1 MLNGWTIPS
10 GILCVLFVVA
20 ATFGQEQSDSHIIT
34 VTKEIDVAKL
44 NENVEDLTKTVKD
57 LTKTVEKLD
66 TTVETL
72 NTTVGELEKTV
83 ARIDERTKGIS
94 NWQYVILAGIFG
106 PLLLSVYDRIKQNS
120 ENKTTSIQ
128 VGQSEATPTNPVQVS
143 QSEANP
149 VQTSQDNE
157 SKAASTN
164 PTRMNASETASTSTL
179 PSRLPNEKK
188 ELTEYLKSY
197 SPTTK
202 ETA

>member
-1 MLNGWTIPS
+1 MLNGRAILL
-10 GILCVLFVVA
+10 GILCVIFVA
-20 ATFGQEQSDSHIIT
+20 AAFGQEPSDSHIIT
-34 VTKEIDVAKL
+34 VTKKIDVAQL

-57 LTKTVEKLD
+57 LTKTIENLD
-66 TTVETL
+66 TTVGTL
-72 NTTVGELEKTV
+72 NATVGELKTTV

-128 VGQSEATPTNPVQVS
+128 VGQSETTPTNPAQVS
-143 QSEANP
+143 QSEATP

-157 SKAASTN
+157 SEPASTN
-164 PTRMNASETASTSTL
+164 LTQVRQREPAPTPTL
-179 PSRLPNEKK
+179 SSKLPDGEK

-197 SPTTK
+197 SPATK
-202 ETA
+202 EKV